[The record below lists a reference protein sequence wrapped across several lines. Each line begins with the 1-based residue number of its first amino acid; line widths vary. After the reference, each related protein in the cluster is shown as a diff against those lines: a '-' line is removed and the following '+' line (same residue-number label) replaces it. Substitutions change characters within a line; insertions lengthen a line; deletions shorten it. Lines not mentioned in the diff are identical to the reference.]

1 MTKIIELLSKKA
13 IYIPIVVAVLV
24 AVLAVVLNAPNDDV
38 WVVHDD
44 QYSPHPDSIFY
55 VVERKSPFGEAEKN
69 EDSQGYQR
77 ICLLLEFTEQ
87 GANGSELYEAHSLE
101 DAEWRRCRHY
111 SATGKPKIVSSSIPT
126 ELRKEF
132 GLE

>member
-1 MTKIIELLSKKA
+1 MTQIIELLSKKF
-13 IYIPIVVAVLV
+13 ILIPILSVVVIA
-24 AVLAVVLNAPNDDV
+24 ALAVVLNAPNDDV

-55 VVERKSPFGEAEKN
+55 VVERKSPFGENEKN

-87 GANGSELYEAHSLE
+87 GANGSQLYEALSIE
-101 DAEWRRCRHY
+101 DAEWRRCRDY
-111 SATGKPKIVSSSIPT
+111 SATDKPKIVSASIPS
-126 ELRKEF
+126 ELREEF
-132 GLE
+132 GLD